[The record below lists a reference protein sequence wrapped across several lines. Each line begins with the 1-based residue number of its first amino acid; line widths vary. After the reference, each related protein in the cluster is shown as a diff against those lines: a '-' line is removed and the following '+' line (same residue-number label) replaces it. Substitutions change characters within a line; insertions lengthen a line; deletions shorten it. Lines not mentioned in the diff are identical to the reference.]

1 MRSLTLNE
9 VQSIAGGEAMTLRI
23 DGCYTAQQWRDISEQ
38 VSREATRAGLVIGAL
53 SGILTGLAVGK
64 FSNPL
69 YGVASGAVMGI
80 ASGIYSYVQESRS
93 SELWP
98 LNY

>member
-38 VSREATRAGLVIGAL
+38 VGREATRAGLAIGAL
-53 SGILTGLAVGK
+53 AGTLTGLAVGK
-64 FSNPL
+64 FTNPL
-69 YGVASGAVMGI
+69 YGVASGVGVGI
-80 ASGIYSYVQESRS
+80 ISGIYSYVKESQG

-98 LNY
+98 WNY